1 MENRRV
7 PQQIND
13 MVGDN
18 VKKLAQLFP
27 SAVKDGE
34 VDFEAL
40 KEELGQ
46 FEEVS
51 SEKYELTWAGKKTAK
66 KIVQEDVVGRTLKFI
81 PEDSKNADTTE
92 NLYIEGDNLEVLK
105 LLRQNYYGAI
115 KMIYIDPPYNT
126 GNDFIYNDSFVM
138 DKDIVDLA
146 EENVGYLGERYTLN
160 TKSKNRF
167 HAEWLNMMYPR
178 LRLAKDLLQDDGAIF
193 ISIDDHEV
201 DNLKKVCNEIFG
213 EENFIAQ
220 LCIINNL
227 KGRNDKKNVATCH
240 EYLVIYGKMNFEA
253 NLLPLTDEQRA
264 KFDKE
269 DESGNKYQLR
279 DLRKR
284 GRPDRREDRPNMYFP
299 IYYNEKTKE
308 CSLQEHDGWI
318 AIYPIRGDGSDGR
331 WRWGKERVKAN
342 LSILEPRFSKISGR
356 WGIESRVYL
365 NPLMNP
371 SLDGED
377 EEDEEDENLERGSKS
392 KSFWMGGELS
402 TDVGRRQIK
411 ELMGKATFDY
421 PKSVGFMEKLIY
433 MGSNDSDIILD
444 FFSGSATMAH
454 AVMKVNEIEKT
465 KRRFIMVQ
473 LPELADEKTEAYN
486 SGYSNIC
493 EIGKERIRRAGEAI
507 NSEHSDVN
515 IDTGFK
521 VFQVADTNIKWN
533 SLIDGGQLNLAQ
545 IETTPDLVDF
555 MPGAND
561 IDIVYE
567 LMLRQRDIPLSEPL
581 ERLVGIGNRTYLYAS
596 SFLVCLETEIT
607 EELISKLAELDPL
620 PIKYIFRDSAFKDD
634 IALKDETFRRLKAL
648 VEKNAGTNKPTYTVE
663 FI

>member
-66 KIVQEDVVGRTLKFI
+66 KIAQEDVVGRTLKFI

-126 GNDFIYNDSFVM
+126 GNDFVYNDSFTM
-138 DKDIVDLA
+138 SEDEINEYDENFDL
-146 EENVGYLGERYTLN
+146 LGEKYSVNSDSQSRY
-160 TKSKNRF
+160 
-167 HAEWLNMMYPR
+167 HANWINMMYPR
-178 LRLAKDLLQDDGAIF
+178 LKIARDLLSEDGVIF
-193 ISIDDHEV
+193 ISIDDYER
-201 DNLKKVCNEIFG
+201 DNLVKVCNEIFG
-213 EENFIAQ
+213 NTSFSGPFIWSLPRGINAGLIARAHEYI
-220 LCIINNL
+220 LCYTKNIA
-227 KGRNDKKNVATCH
+227 KGRNFYRLSDEVEYSVERCNKKIDARHPMSDITFKKGMRYEGEDKTFVGEINGSEKIVIKGELCFKNGMLDKDVTLSAGWTMKNMILDWM
-240 EYLVIYGKMNFEA
+240 EGKEVYDTKGQKIEEFYFKENGRLYSKKEMSTLSIKSVLKDIPDTQIARVEME
-253 NLLPLTDEQRA
+253 NLLGSQDI
-264 KFDKE
+264 
-269 DESGNKYQLR
+269 
-279 DLRKR
+279 
-284 GRPDRREDRPNMYFP
+284 FP
-299 IYYNEKTKE
+299 YPKPTELIKTLIK
-308 CSLQEHDGWI
+308 
-318 AIYPIRGDGSDGR
+318 
-331 WRWGKERVKAN
+331 
-342 LSILEPRFSKISGR
+342 
-356 WGIESRVYL
+356 
-365 NPLMNP
+365 
-371 SLDGED
+371 
-377 EEDEEDENLERGSKS
+377 
-392 KSFWMGGELS
+392 LS
-402 TDVGRRQIK
+402 TKD
-411 ELMGKATFDY
+411 
-421 PKSVGFMEKLIY
+421 
-433 MGSNDSDIILD
+433 NDIVMD
-444 FFSGSATMAH
+444 FFSGAATTAH
-454 AVMKVNEIEKT
+454 SILRQNAEDLMN
-465 KRRFIMVQ
+465 RRFILVQ
-473 LPELADEKTEAYN
+473 LPEICDEKSEAYKA
-486 SGYSNIC
+486 GFENIC
-493 EIGKERIRRAGEAI
+493 EIGKERIRRAGEVI
-507 NSEHSDVN
+507 KSEHSDAD

-533 SLIDGGQLNLAQ
+533 SLMDGGQLNLAQ

-607 EELISKLAELDPL
+607 EELIGKLAELDPL

>member
-66 KIVQEDVVGRTLKFI
+66 KIAQEDVVGRTLKFI

-126 GNDFIYNDSFVM
+126 GNDFVYNDSFTM
-138 DKDIVDLA
+138 SEDEINEYDENFDL
-146 EENVGYLGERYTLN
+146 LGVKYSVNSDSQSRY
-160 TKSKNRF
+160 
-167 HAEWLNMMYPR
+167 HANWINMMYPR
-178 LRLAKDLLQDDGAIF
+178 LKIARDLLSEDGVIF
-193 ISIDDHEV
+193 ISIDDYER
-201 DNLKKVCNEIFG
+201 DNLVKVCNEIFG
-213 EENFIAQ
+213 NTSFSGPFIWSLPRGINAGLIARAHEYI
-220 LCIINNL
+220 LCYTKNIA
-227 KGRNDKKNVATCH
+227 KGRNFYRLSDEVEYSVERCNKKIDARHPMSDITFKKGMRYEGEDKTFVGEINGSEKIVIKGELCFKNGMLDKDVTLSAGWTMKNMILDWM
-240 EYLVIYGKMNFEA
+240 EGKEVYDTKGQKIEEFYFKENGRLYSKKEMSTLSIKSVLKDIPDTQIARVEME
-253 NLLPLTDEQRA
+253 NLLGSQDI
-264 KFDKE
+264 
-269 DESGNKYQLR
+269 
-279 DLRKR
+279 
-284 GRPDRREDRPNMYFP
+284 FP
-299 IYYNEKTKE
+299 YPKPTELIKTLIK
-308 CSLQEHDGWI
+308 
-318 AIYPIRGDGSDGR
+318 
-331 WRWGKERVKAN
+331 
-342 LSILEPRFSKISGR
+342 
-356 WGIESRVYL
+356 
-365 NPLMNP
+365 
-371 SLDGED
+371 
-377 EEDEEDENLERGSKS
+377 
-392 KSFWMGGELS
+392 LS
-402 TDVGRRQIK
+402 TKD
-411 ELMGKATFDY
+411 
-421 PKSVGFMEKLIY
+421 
-433 MGSNDSDIILD
+433 NDIVMD
-444 FFSGSATMAH
+444 FFSGAATTAH
-454 AVMKVNEIEKT
+454 SILRQNAEDLMN
-465 KRRFIMVQ
+465 RRFILVQ
-473 LPELADEKTEAYN
+473 LPEICDEKSEAYKA
-486 SGYSNIC
+486 GFENIC
-493 EIGKERIRRAGEAI
+493 EIGKERIRRAGEVI
-507 NSEHSDVN
+507 KSEHSDAD

-533 SLIDGGQLNLAQ
+533 SLMDGGQLNLAQ
-545 IETTPDLVDF
+545 IETTPDLADF

-607 EELISKLAELDPL
+607 EELIGKLAELDPL